1 MKTHYWLRRS
11 AALLCL
17 AAILPLN
24 RGRAEE
30 PPKAPETTPA
40 AQPAAKGRPASPY
53 VLEIAGGAFMRNGKQ
68 SEATL
73 ASVVDALRDI
83 WPDVNIVLAPEVANL
98 KLADLKLRSVGEL
111 SEALEALRVASGY
124 SFEWRRGM
132 PSAGG
137 MIDPATGLPGAGG
150 MVDPATG
157 LPRQPAGESS
167 LYVLDLGID
176 PRGIPEKRSRRMV
189 EVFNLSGYLDHLP
202 SDDHQSSDDRGRAL
216 LFPPAPH
223 SIKSSDDHQSLV
235 NRALQEIQ
243 ETVLETLDIVEGG
256 NVSANDR
263 AQFKFHPG
271 TRLLVVTG
279 PPDAIEVA
287 LKVVRAMTGSGA
299 SIEGG
304 SGPEPDTNSMA
315 ARDAW
320 GRRYS
325 LRMDGAPAPAQPA
338 PPANPSAA
346 PASTVRPSRQLGPDD
361 RRLPNPSAAPANT
374 VPPPRY

>member
-1 MKTHYWLRRS
+1 MKTHYWVRRS

-53 VLEIAGGAFMRNGKQ
+53 VLEIAGGAFVRNGKL

-73 ASVVDALRDI
+73 ANVVDALRDI
-83 WPDVNIVLAPEVANL
+83 WPGVNIVLAPEVPNL
-98 KLADLKLRSVGEL
+98 KLANLKLRSVGEL
-111 SEALEALRVASGY
+111 SEALDALRVASGY
-124 SFEWRRGM
+124 SFEWRRGV
-132 PSAGG
+132 PSARDMVDPATGLPRARG
-137 MIDPATGLPGAGG
+137 MIDPATGLPRARD
-150 MVDPATG
+150 MIDPATG
-157 LPRQPAGESS
+157 LPLPPAGESS

-202 SDDHQSSDDRGRAL
+202 SDDHQG
-216 LFPPAPH
+216 
-223 SIKSSDDHQSLV
+223 LV
-235 NRALQEIQ
+235 ERALQEIEQ
-243 ETVLETLDIVEGG
+243 TVFETLDSVEGG

-287 LKVVRAMTGSGA
+287 LKVVRAMTGSRA
-299 SIEGG
+299 SLEGG
-304 SGPEPDTNSMA
+304 SGPEPDTNPRA
-315 ARDAW
+315 ARIAN
-320 GRRYS
+320 RYS
-325 LRMDGAPAPAQPA
+325 LRPQGAPAPAQPA
-338 PPANPSAA
+338 PPANPPAA
-346 PASTVRPSRQLGPDD
+346 PAD
-361 RRLPNPSAAPANT
+361 T
-374 VPPPRY
+374 VPPLRY

>member
-30 PPKAPETTPA
+30 PPKAPEPTPA
-40 AQPAAKGRPASPY
+40 AQPAAKGSSVLPY
-53 VLEIAGGAFMRNGKQ
+53 MLDIAEGKLLRSNGGRFD
-68 SEATL
+68 ATL

-83 WPDVNIVLAPEVANL
+83 WPSVNIVLAPEVANL

-111 SEALEALRVASGY
+111 SEALDALRVASGY

-132 PSAGG
+132 PSARG
-137 MIDPATGLPGAGG
+137 MIDPATGLPS
-150 MVDPATG
+150 
-157 LPRQPAGESS
+157 QPAGESS

-202 SDDHQSSDDRGRAL
+202 SDDHQG
-216 LFPPAPH
+216 
-223 SIKSSDDHQSLV
+223 LV
-235 NRALQEIQ
+235 DRALQEIQ
-243 ETVLETLDIVEGG
+243 QTVFETLDSVEGG

-287 LKVVRAMTGSGA
+287 LKVVRAMTGSRA
-299 SIEGG
+299 SPEGV
-304 SGPEPDTNSMA
+304 SGPEPDTNPRA
-315 ARDAW
+315 ARIAN
-320 GRRYS
+320 RYS
-325 LRMDGAPAPAQPA
+325 LRPQGAPAPAQPA
-338 PPANPSAA
+338 PPANP
-346 PASTVRPSRQLGPDD
+346 P
-361 RRLPNPSAAPANT
+361 AAPANT
-374 VPPPRY
+374 VPPLR

>member
-1 MKTHYWLRRS
+1 MKTHYWVRRS

-53 VLEIAGGAFMRNGKQ
+53 VLEIAGGAFMRNGTQ

-111 SEALEALRVASGY
+111 SETLDALRVASGY

-132 PSAGG
+132 PGAGG
-137 MIDPATGLPGAGG
+137 MIDPDTGLRRNRG
-150 MVDPATG
+150 MIDPATG
-157 LPRQPAGESS
+157 LPRQPAGGYS

-202 SDDHQSSDDRGRAL
+202 SEDHQG
-216 LFPPAPH
+216 
-223 SIKSSDDHQSLV
+223 LV
-235 NRALQEIQ
+235 ERALQEIEQ
-243 ETVLETLDIVEGG
+243 TVFETLDSVEGG

-287 LKVVRAMTGSGA
+287 LKVVRAMTGSRA
-299 SIEGG
+299 SLEGG
-304 SGPEPDTNSMA
+304 SGPEPDTNSSA
-315 ARDAW
+315 ARDRYA
-320 GRRYS
+320 RRYS
-325 LRMDGAPAPAQPA
+325 SRTDGAPAPAQPA

-346 PASTVRPSRQLGPDD
+346 PA
-361 RRLPNPSAAPANT
+361 NT
-374 VPPPRY
+374 VPPLR